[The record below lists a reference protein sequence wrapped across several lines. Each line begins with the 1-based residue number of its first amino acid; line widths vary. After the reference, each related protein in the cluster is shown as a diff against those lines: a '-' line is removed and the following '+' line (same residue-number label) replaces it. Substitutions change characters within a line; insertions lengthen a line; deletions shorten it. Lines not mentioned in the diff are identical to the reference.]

1 MISLTLYLVYAV
13 TLDNILKWTGIA
25 DDWQGY
31 DGLWFTFIMVL
42 VTVGWGKN
50 EIEDKA
56 CGIDDR
62 YDSYN
67 VPSATQD
74 CEYFSIEGRKI

>member
-1 MISLTLYLVYAV
+1 MVHLYY
-13 TLDNILKWTGIA
+13 GIG
-25 DDWQGY
+25 DSR
-31 DGLWFTFIMVL
+31 F
-42 VTVGWGKN
+42 GWGKN

-67 VPSATQD
+67 VPSAAKD
-74 CEYFSIEGRKI
+74 SVYFSIEGRKI